1 MSACLGDDRNNNIAP
16 GLVVSSPGLATVR
29 QRLRVAGSKVKV
41 NLRKLEKRD
50 RLAEQKLQ
58 AALESSFR
66 DKSPLRTLWVLFRG
80 QRPRMLLAIVLYI
93 LKQSPAWVWP
103 IITGNIIA
111 MGAELYTASRHG
123 HIPADPLAVTW
134 IALNAGIMLILLL
147 QNVPTHTLY
156 SYHLSVAVRNVQLT
170 LRSALVVRMQQLSMS
185 FHDRTQSGK
194 LQSKVLRDVEAVENL
209 SRLLI
214 ENVLSGTIILVVA
227 LVVTLT
233 GRPSVTLFFLLTVP
247 AAVLLARVFRRALRK
262 RNEQFRREVEEMS
275 ARVAEMIDMIPI
287 TRAHAVEDTE
297 VERLHRQ
304 LLRIRHSGQQLDVI
318 NNLFASSAWVVSM
331 IFQLLC
337 LVFNVWQCAHGW
349 ITIGDVV
356 KYQGFF
362 GMLVGV
368 VQQAVNIVPQMT
380 MGMESIRSI
389 GEVLESPDIEQNEG
403 KIEVNTVA
411 GRLQFEHVTFQY
423 PGTARPAVADL
434 SLDVA
439 AGECVAV
446 VGESGSGK
454 STLMN
459 LVIGFRRPTG
469 GRVLLDGVDMAAI
482 NFRSFRRFLAVVPQ
496 QTVLFSGTIRENI
509 TYGLKAVP
517 AAKLNQAL
525 EMSNCAQFVA
535 ELPQGLDTP
544 IGSHGGRLSG
554 GQRQRLAIARALLRD
569 PRLIILDEA
578 TSALDL
584 LSEQLVQQAINRLI
598 AGRTTFI
605 VAHRL
610 STIRHAHRIVVMSSG
625 RIIEVGTHADLLA
638 RPGSAFSRLYALQ
651 T

>member
-1 MSACLGDDRNNNIAP
+1 
-16 GLVVSSPGLATVR
+16 
-29 QRLRVAGSKVKV
+29 
-41 NLRKLEKRD
+41 
-50 RLAEQKLQ
+50 
-58 AALESSFR
+58 
-66 DKSPLRTLWVLFRG
+66 
-80 QRPRMLLAIVLYI
+80 
-93 LKQSPAWVWP
+93 
-103 IITGNIIA
+103 
-111 MGAELYTASRHG
+111 
-123 HIPADPLAVTW
+123 
-134 IALNAGIMLILLL
+134 
-147 QNVPTHTLY
+147 
-156 SYHLSVAVRNVQLT
+156 
-170 LRSALVVRMQQLSMS
+170 
-185 FHDRTQSGK
+185 
-194 LQSKVLRDVEAVENL
+194 
-209 SRLLI
+209 
-214 ENVLSGTIILVVA
+214 
-227 LVVTLT
+227 
-233 GRPSVTLFFLLTVP
+233 
-247 AAVLLARVFRRALRK
+247 
-262 RNEQFRREVEEMS
+262 
-275 ARVAEMIDMIPI
+275 
-287 TRAHAVEDTE
+287 
-297 VERLHRQ
+297 
-304 LLRIRHSGQQLDVI
+304 
-318 NNLFASSAWVVSM
+318 
-331 IFQLLC
+331 
-337 LVFNVWQCAHGW
+337 
-349 ITIGDVV
+349 
-356 KYQGFF
+356 
-362 GMLVGV
+362 
-368 VQQAVNIVPQMT
+368 MT
-380 MGMESIRSI
+380 MGVESIRSI

-403 KIEVNTVA
+403 KLEVATVA

-423 PGTARPAVADL
+423 PGAAHPAVADL

-525 EMSNCAQFVA
+525 EMANCAQFVA
-535 ELPQGLDTP
+535 ELPQGLETP
-544 IGSHGGRLSG
+544 IGGHGGRLSG

-610 STIRHAHRIVVMSSG
+610 STIRHAHRIVVMSGG
-625 RIIEVGTHADLLA
+625 RIIEVGTHAELLA